1 MRRTRRRQQ
10 GPASRSSEVGTS
22 GVPGYTVV
30 MSTIPDPTLQTTVQP
45 TQQFPTA
52 PPGTAAPLTAPVEVR
67 GSSTASSTS
76 GSSPLHD
83 VRPEDPKRNPITY
96 VALGIALLA
105 LLLSLLALTRDNGP
119 NQIDVGGK
127 RCIVDRIEGNE
138 ADTLFCQS

>member
-1 MRRTRRRQQ
+1 MT
-10 GPASRSSEVGTS
+10 
-22 GVPGYTVV
+22 
-30 MSTIPDPTLQTTVQP
+30 TIPDPTLQTPVQP
-45 TQQFPTA
+45 TQQFAT
-52 PPGTAAPLTAPVEVR
+52 PLTPPTVTPVEVR
-67 GSSTASSTS
+67 GSAETGGS
-76 GSSPLHD
+76 GPLQD
-83 VRPEDPKRNPITY
+83 VRPEDPKRNPVTY

>member
-1 MRRTRRRQQ
+1 ML
-10 GPASRSSEVGTS
+10 V
-22 GVPGYTVV
+22 GYTAG
-30 MSTIPDPTLQTTVQP
+30 MTTMPDPTLQTPVQP
-45 TQQFPTA
+45 TQQFAT
-52 PPGTAAPLTAPVEVR
+52 PPEVHPPVEVR
-67 GSSTASSTS
+67 GATGA
-76 GSSPLHD
+76 SPLHD

-96 VALGIALLA
+96 VALGIAVLA